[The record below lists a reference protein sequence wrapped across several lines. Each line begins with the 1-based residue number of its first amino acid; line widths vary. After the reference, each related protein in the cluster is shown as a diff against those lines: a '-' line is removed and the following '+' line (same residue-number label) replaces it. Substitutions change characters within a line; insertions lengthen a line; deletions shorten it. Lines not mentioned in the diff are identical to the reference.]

1 MGMAVA
7 ITVAISCMG
16 LFGLVVFTAV
26 RGSKEIGIRKMLG
39 ATVIHVV
46 LLLSR
51 DFILLI
57 GLALLIASPV
67 AWWLADRWL
76 DDFAY
81 KAPMSVWVLIEAGM
95 GALGL
100 ALLTVGWQAA
110 RAARA
115 TPVETLRS
123 E

>member
-1 MGMAVA
+1 
-7 ITVAISCMG
+7 
-16 LFGLVVFTAV
+16 LFGLVVFTAG
-26 RGSKEIGIRKMLG
+26 RRSKEIGIRKVLG
-39 ATVIHVV
+39 ATVVHVV

-81 KAPMSVWVLIEAGM
+81 KVPMSVWVLIEAGM

-100 ALLTVGWQAA
+100 SLLTVGWQAV

-115 TPVETLRS
+115 KPVETLRS